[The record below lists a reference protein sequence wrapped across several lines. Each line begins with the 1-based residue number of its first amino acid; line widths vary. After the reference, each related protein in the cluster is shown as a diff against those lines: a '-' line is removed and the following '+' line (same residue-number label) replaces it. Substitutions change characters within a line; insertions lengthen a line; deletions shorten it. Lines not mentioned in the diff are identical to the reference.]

1 MGTSLADLRF
11 RHRAS
16 TAGGEGSISGW
27 GTTIPTC
34 STAKKKKKVIM
45 HLMRIKRRMTE
56 RVGWECTAFGIEG
69 KGENGQVALVVEN
82 PPANA
87 EDMEDSG
94 SIPGLRRS
102 PGGGHGNPLQ
112 YSCLENPTDR

>member
-1 MGTSLADLRF
+1 MLPLQGVRVQFLGGELRF
-11 RHRAS
+11 PHA
-16 TAGGEGSISGW
+16 AQ
-27 GTTIPTC
+27 P
-34 STAKKKKKVIM
+34 KKKKKVIM